1 MKRLSFSLIALIA
14 AQPLFAQEIVLDE
27 IVVTPNRTATAQQKT
42 GVSVS
47 VVSEDDLNK
56 RRDQSLATTLAAL
69 PGVSFTQQGP
79 YGSQSNLRIRGA
91 DGRYL
96 AVFVDGIRVSD
107 PAAPTVSF
115 DFGGLMTGDIG
126 RIEVLRGSQSA
137 LWGGSAVGGVIN
149 ITTRAAIEAGTQQT
163 VSAEAGSFGT
173 AKLSYGLTQKDD
185 RMELSFNVSHLH
197 TDGYSAF
204 DGGAERDGAQASRL
218 TFAGRYQV
226 NDVLTVGGSI
236 LAQETKVD
244 YDGYSGFVFSD
255 VPGNSQSRR
264 ELGARVFAEVAAGAT
279 DHLFDLSVFD
289 AKRTNIQASGTDSFS
304 GRRLSLGYQG
314 TTTVSDALKL
324 VYGVDWNKE
333 DAKYTNLPAG
343 QARNETL
350 GAFGQILWSPSA
362 DFDLSATLRSDHNSG
377 FGDFTTA
384 RLAAAWRPTASTT
397 IRAAIASGFRAPSID
412 ERFGDYPGSEFIGN
426 PTLAPEESE
435 SFEFGVEYALAGGGV
450 LSATAFNLNIDNLV
464 AYDACPANDP
474 LNFDFSCRPGTI
486 NTLENVPG
494 VSVRKGLELAA
505 NLPISD
511 KVTAGLAYTYTD
523 ARRPDGK
530 RLAQVAR
537 HDLTL
542 SLDTDLSDRL
552 SAGVQLHHVAGRV
565 DNDPNSFA
573 LEPMPDFTVL
583 NAAITYDLTDT
594 AEAYVKIEN
603 LTDERYQ
610 LINGYAASR
619 RAIYVGVSAKF

>member
-1 MKRLSFSLIALIA
+1 MERLSFSLIALLA
-14 AQPLFAQEIVLDE
+14 AQPLSAQEIVLDE
-27 IVVTPNRTATAQQKT
+27 IVVTPNRTATAQGKT

-47 VVSEDDLNK
+47 VVSESDLNK

-79 YGSQSNLRIRGA
+79 FGSQSNLRIRGA

-96 AVFVDGIRVSD
+96 SVFVDGIRVSD
-107 PAAPTVSF
+107 PAAPTVSY
-115 DFGGLMTGDIG
+115 DFGSLMTGDIG

-149 ITTRAAIEAGTQQT
+149 ITTRAAIEQGTQQT
-163 VSAEAGSFGT
+163 VAAEAGSFGT

-185 RMELSFNVSHLH
+185 KLDLSFNISHLH

-204 DGGAERDGAQASRL
+204 DGGAERDGAKASRL
-218 TFAGRYQV
+218 TFSARYQV
-226 NDVLTVGGSI
+226 SDVLALGGSI
-236 LAQETKVD
+236 LAQETTVG
-244 YDGYSGFVFSD
+244 YDGYGPLCPPGLPVWITSCLND
-255 VPGNSQSRR
+255 INGNSQTRR
-264 ELGARVFAEVAAGAT
+264 ELGARVFAEVATGAT

-289 AKRTNIQASGTDSFS
+289 AKRTNIQASGNDSFS

-324 VYGVDWNKE
+324 VYGIDWNKE
-333 DAKYTNLPAG
+333 DANYTNLPAG
-343 QARNETL
+343 QASNETL
-350 GAFGQILWSPSA
+350 GAFGQVLWSPNA
-362 DFDLSATLRSDHNSG
+362 DLDISATLRSDQNSG
-377 FGDFTTA
+377 FGDFPTG
-384 RLAAAWRPTASTT
+384 RLAAAWRPAEGTT
-397 IRAAIASGFRAPSID
+397 IRAAIATGFRAPSID
-412 ERFGDYPGSEFIGN
+412 ERFGDYPGSSPFVGN
-426 PTLAPEESE
+426 PLLKPEDSLSYEL
-435 SFEFGVEYALAGGGV
+435 GVEHEYASGAGV
-450 LSATAFNLNIDNLV
+450 SATLFQLEVDNLITYKFG
-464 AYDACPANDP
+464 A
-474 LNFDFSCRPGTI
+474 LS
-486 NTLENVPG
+486 TLENLSG

-523 ARRPDGK
+523 ARRPNGT
-530 RLAQVAR
+530 RLSQVAR

-542 SLDTDLSDRL
+542 SLDADLSDRL
-552 SAGVQLHHVAGRV
+552 SAGVQVHHMAGRV
-565 DNDPNSFA
+565 DNDPNTYD

-583 NAAITYDLTDT
+583 NAAIKYDLSDT
-594 AEAYVKIEN
+594 AEAYLKVEN

-619 RAIYVGVSAKF
+619 RAIYVGVAAKF

>member
-1 MKRLSFSLIALIA
+1 MKRLSFSLIALLA

-27 IVVTPNRTATAQQKT
+27 IVVSANRTATALQKT

-47 VVSEDDLNK
+47 VVSEEDLNK

-149 ITTRAAIEAGTQQT
+149 ITTRAALQDGTHQT
-163 VSAEAGSFGT
+163 AAAEAGSFGT

-185 RMELSFNVSHLH
+185 KMELSFNVSHLR

-204 DGGAERDGAQASRL
+204 DGGTERDGAQASRL
-218 TFAGRYQV
+218 TFAARYQV
-226 NDVLTVGGSI
+226 NDVLAVGGSI
-236 LAQETKVD
+236 LAQETTVD
-244 YDGYSGFVFSD
+244 YDGYVAFTLSD
-255 VPGNSQSRR
+255 VLGNSQTRR
-264 ELGARVFAEVAAGAT
+264 ELGARVFAELAIGST
-279 DHLFDLSVFD
+279 DHLFDVSVFD
-289 AKRTNIQASGTDSFS
+289 AKRTNIQASGTDTFS
-304 GRRLSLGYQG
+304 GRRLTLGYQG
-314 TTTVSDALKL
+314 TTTVSDTLKL
-324 VYGVDWNKE
+324 VYGLDWNKE
-333 DAKYTNLPAG
+333 EAKYTNLPAG
-343 QARNETL
+343 QGKNETY

-377 FGDFTTA
+377 FGDFTTG
-384 RLAAAWRPTASTT
+384 RLAAAWRPAEGTT
-397 IRAAIASGFRAPSID
+397 VRAAIATGFRAPSID
-412 ERFGDYPGSEFIGN
+412 ERFGDYPGFFPFVGN
-426 PTLAPEESE
+426 PLLKPEESLSYE
-435 SFEFGVEYALAGGGV
+435 LGIEHEYASGASV
-450 LSATAFNLNIDNLV
+450 SATLFQLEVDNLITYKFG
-464 AYDACPANDP
+464 AP
-474 LNFDFSCRPGTI
+474 S
-486 NTLENVPG
+486 TLENLPG

-505 NLPISD
+505 NLPIND
-511 KVTAGLAYTYTD
+511 KMTAGLAYTYTD
-523 ARRPDGK
+523 ARRPNGT
-530 RLAQVAR
+530 RIAQVAR

-542 SLDTDLSDRL
+542 SLDTELSDRL
-552 SAGVQLHHVAGRV
+552 SAGVQVHHVAGRV
-565 DNDPNSFA
+565 DNDPNTFA
-573 LEPMPDFTVL
+573 LGAMPDFTVL

-594 AEAYVKIEN
+594 AEAYLKVEN

-610 LINGYAASR
+610 LINGFAASR
-619 RAIYVGVSAKF
+619 RAIYVGVAAKF